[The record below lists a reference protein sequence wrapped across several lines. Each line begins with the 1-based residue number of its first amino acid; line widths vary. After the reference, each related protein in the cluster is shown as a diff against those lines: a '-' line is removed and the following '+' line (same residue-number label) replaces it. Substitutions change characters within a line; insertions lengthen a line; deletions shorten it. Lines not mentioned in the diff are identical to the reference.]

1 MRVIAGT
8 CKGRRLV
15 APKGS
20 RTRPALGRIKESI
33 FGILFDVH
41 EQIVLDLFAG
51 SGSVGIEALSRGAS
65 EATFVEN
72 DAAALRALS
81 TNLAACNFEAQST
94 IIKQDAA
101 RALTKLAKQR
111 KAFDLIFVDPPYLK
125 DLVNTTLTKLGASD
139 LVHNNTII
147 VVEHH
152 PKEPIDNIEGLALTD
167 TRKYGQTLISFLRK
181 ETDTRYQIPDAKR
194 TKSI

>member
-20 RTRPALGRIKESI
+20 HTRPALDRIKESL
-33 FGILFDVH
+33 FSILFDIH
-41 EQIVLDLFAG
+41 DQTVLDLFAG

-72 DAAALRALS
+72 NAAALRALE
-81 TNLAACNFEAQST
+81 TNLAACNFGPQAKV
-94 IIKQDAA
+94 IKQDVA
-101 RALTKLAKQR
+101 RALNKLSRQNFS
-111 KAFDLIFVDPPYLK
+111 FDLIFVDPPYLK
-125 DLVNTTLTKLGASD
+125 NYVNVTLEKICALGIAHD
-139 LVHNNTII
+139 ETRI

-152 PKEPIDNIEGLALTD
+152 PKEPIDDLKGLTLTD
-167 TRKYGQTLISFLRK
+167 TRKYGQTLISFLK
-181 ETDTRYQIPDAKR
+181 KA
-194 TKSI
+194 